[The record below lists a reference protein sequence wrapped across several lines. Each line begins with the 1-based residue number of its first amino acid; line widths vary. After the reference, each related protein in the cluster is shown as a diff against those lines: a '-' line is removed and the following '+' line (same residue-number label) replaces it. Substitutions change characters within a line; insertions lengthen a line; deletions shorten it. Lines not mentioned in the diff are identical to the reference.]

1 MLVLSLSE
9 RVKDLQIKKKMEKEL
24 LQRLLNSFSY
34 ATKMFSAITDLEGN
48 CLLSSEQGDCEFC
61 QLVKSSPSGMARCR
75 SSYAWAGEQALKW
88 KEPYIFKCHAG
99 LISWVCPFF
108 HRGKHIGNFIC
119 GQVMMWQPAEFCHHW
134 IRELAGEI
142 GQDPDVLLHSLDRVK
157 SVTSV
162 EIQAAADLVFIITS
176 YVARSE
182 GEIFDFQQKLRR
194 VGSWIWAENKKQKD
208 AGSRTA
214 GGNTEQDLNK
224 LGNQIFI
231 EIRRANIEKAKK
243 LLEQLVLQIFIQSKG
258 QLEVIKGRS
267 LELLSFLIRTSTEYG
282 VKFGEVIHL
291 SDLKLKEI
299 DEADTVEKAVLWL
312 LAVGNAFIE
321 LIAEKNSS
329 EGEDIINRV
338 VDYIQKNYSSESLSV
353 KEIARA
359 SYISPAYLGQLF
371 KKKMGYSLKEHINK
385 VRIEQA
391 KLLLRQTEQT
401 IESVAVQTGFKE
413 RSYFCKVFKKITGL
427 SPNEYRR
434 KNFFPLA

>member
-1 MLVLSLSE
+1 
-9 RVKDLQIKKKMEKEL
+9 
-24 LQRLLNSFSY
+24 
-34 ATKMFSAITDLEGN
+34 
-48 CLLSSEQGDCEFC
+48 
-61 QLVKSSPSGMARCR
+61 
-75 SSYAWAGEQALKW
+75 
-88 KEPYIFKCHAG
+88 
-99 LISWVCPFF
+99 
-108 HRGKHIGNFIC
+108 
-119 GQVMMWQPAEFCHHW
+119 MWQPAEFCHHW
-134 IRELAGEI
+134 IRELASEI
-142 GQDPDVLLHSLDRVK
+142 EQDPNILLQSVDRVK
-157 SVTSV
+157 SVSSV

-176 YVARSE
+176 YVAKSE

-194 VGSWIWAENKKQKD
+194 VGSWIWTENKKQKD
-208 AGSRTA
+208 VGSQTA
-214 GGNTEQDLNK
+214 GGNTEQDLSK
-224 LGNQIFI
+224 IGNQIFM
-231 EIRRANIEKAKK
+231 EIRRSDIDKAKK

-291 SDLKLKEI
+291 SDLKLREI

-321 LIAEKNSS
+321 LIAERNSS
-329 EGEDIINRV
+329 EGEGIIDRV
-338 VDYIQKNYSSESLSV
+338 VEYIQKNYSSESLSV

-359 SYISPAYLGQLF
+359 SYLSPAYLGQLF
-371 KKKMGYSLKEHINK
+371 KKKMGYSLTEHINK

-401 IESVAVQTGFKE
+401 IESVAIQTGFKE

-434 KNFFPLA
+434 KNFSPLV